1 MSGLLTLE
9 EALQHILARAGRLP
23 FETVPLEKALGRVV
37 AEPPLARVDLP
48 PFASSAMDG
57 FAVRAEETPGT
68 LPIAA
73 RVAAGRPAS
82 APLPPGTAAE
92 IATGGTVPDGAN
104 AVVPMEQTAEH
115 DNQVEIGEPVDPG
128 AHIRPRGGDVRE
140 GDIVV
145 PIGARVGAAQIGALA
160 AAGIAEIRCSRRPR
174 VAVLATGSEL
184 RAPGETLEHGQI
196 FESNGAMIAATL
208 GDVADVELLPVARD
222 EERTHREA
230 LERGLAADVLVTSG
244 GVSMGPH
251 DLVRRVGS
259 ELGVQEVFWGVA
271 IKPGRPLSFGVR
283 DETLVFGLP
292 GNPVSSLVGALLFV
306 RPALLA
312 RQGLAEPGPDF
323 EVGRATSELRR
334 NARRDEFVRARRT
347 ADDRGI
353 ALEPVAGQESHMI
366 VRAASADALVHVPRG
381 VGEIASGETVRY
393 LSI

>member
-251 DLVRRVGS
+251 DLVRRVES

-271 IKPGRPLSFGVR
+271 IKPGKPLSFGVR

-353 ALEPVAGQESHMI
+353 ALEPVVGQESHMI

>member
-251 DLVRRVGS
+251 DLVRRVES

-271 IKPGRPLSFGVR
+271 VKPGKPLSFGVR